1 MVTSR
6 TLFWRFFAYEVVT
19 ADKTLPCDV
28 VIAFPY
34 GARFHLIQISL
45 KSLLMVCL
53 NFGDGFEMVSN
64 FGETLLACYKGCFN
78 VSFHTFNTL
87 FINGNLKV
95 CSGVGNLVGV
105 DN

>member
-45 KSLLMVCL
+45 KSLLMVCFNL
-53 NFGDGFEMVSN
+53 GDGFVNNLLLINVLNNTKKEVVS
-64 FGETLLACYKGCFN
+64 EDYSRK
-78 VSFHTFNTL
+78 
-87 FINGNLKV
+87 
-95 CSGVGNLVGV
+95 
-105 DN
+105 